1 MFIDLEQIDE
11 RQFKALT
18 GLTRKAF
25 HQLLP
30 IFAQSYSEIRLKQYE
45 QNLDRRQRR
54 PGGGQKGRLNSMEKK
69 LFFILYYLKVYP
81 TFDVLGDRFAL
92 DRSRACT
99 NVHALL
105 PVLLRAL
112 DKTGALP
119 ARQFESVEEM
129 QVAFAGIATLLIDA
143 TERPRQRPK
152 DNQVQRE
159 HYSGKKRRHTV
170 KNSVLASLC
179 QQILFLGYTVAGSR
193 HDYSLFKTEF
203 APGQDWFATFKVW
216 LDLGYLGF
224 QTDYK
229 TLELHIPHK
238 KPRKSKANPKPTL
251 TAEQKTQNQELSR
264 VRIVVENAI
273 CRMKRFRALTDVF
286 RNRVAT
292 FIDDVVLVAAGLAN
306 WSLTLAQAAVG

>member
-1 MFIDLEQIDE
+1 MFTDLDQIDE

-25 HQLLP
+25 CRLLP
-30 IFAQSYSEIRLKQYE
+30 IFTQSYSEIRLEQYDK
-45 QNLDRRQRR
+45 NIDRRQRK
-54 PGGGQKGRLNSMEKK
+54 PGGGQKGRLNTMEKK

-81 TFDVLGDRFAL
+81 TFDVLGDRFDL
-92 DRSRACT
+92 DRSKACT
-99 NVHALL
+99 NVHNLL

-112 DKTGALP
+112 DKAGTLP
-119 ARQFESVEEM
+119 ARQFETVEEM
-129 QVAFAGIATLLIDA
+129 QAAFADIAALLIDA
-143 TERPRQRPK
+143 TERARQRPK
-152 DNQVQRE
+152 DNQVQQE
-159 HYSGKKRRHTV
+159 HYSGKKKRHTV
-170 KNSVLASLC
+170 KNTVIASLW

-193 HDYSLFKTEF
+193 HDYSLFKKEF

-224 QTDYK
+224 QTDYT

-238 KPRKSKANPKPTL
+238 KPRKSKANPNPVL
-251 TAEQKTQNQELSR
+251 TVEQKTQNQELSR

-273 CRMKRFRALTDVF
+273 CRMKRFRALIDVF

-292 FIDDVVLVAAGLAN
+292 FIDDVTLAAAGLAN
-306 WSLTLAQAAVG
+306 WSLALAQAAVG

>member
-1 MFIDLEQIDE
+1 MFTDLDQIDE

-25 HQLLP
+25 RKLLL
-30 IFAQSYSEIRLKQYE
+30 IFTQSYSEIRLEQYE
-45 QNLDRRQRR
+45 QHKDRRQRK
-54 PGGGQKGRLNSMEKK
+54 PGGGQKGRLNTMEKK

-81 TFDVLGDRFAL
+81 TFDVLGDRFDL
-92 DRSRACT
+92 DRSKACT
-99 NVHALL
+99 NVHKLL

-112 DKTGALP
+112 DKAGALP
-119 ARQFESVEEM
+119 VRQFETVEEM
-129 QVAFAGIATLLIDA
+129 QAAFADIAALLIDA

-152 DNQVQRE
+152 DNQVQQE
-159 HYSGKKRRHTV
+159 HYSGKKKRHTV
-170 KNSVLASLC
+170 KNTVIASAW
-179 QQILFLGYTVAGSR
+179 QRILFLGYTVAGSR
-193 HDYSLFKTEF
+193 HDYSLFKKEF

-224 QTDYK
+224 QNDYT

-238 KPRKSKANPKPTL
+238 KPRKSKANPNPVL
-251 TAEQKTQNQELSR
+251 TAEQKAQNQALSR

-273 CRMKRFRALTDVF
+273 CRMKRFRALIDVF

-292 FIDDVVLVAAGLAN
+292 FIDDVALAAAGLAN
-306 WSLTLAQAAVG
+306 WSLALAQAAAG